1 MLLTDRDPV
10 RQLLKKL
17 GTFAECAGLPSW
29 ISGERICCRKSGLAG
44 YGDCPKSQRHHLKGL
59 YFLQLEPEFMAD
71 KGLDITS
78 FYGTRRCGTS
88 AERSASLIG
97 TEVISIYEDYY
108 VLETI
113 LTAPYPCIC
122 GFDDE
127 GSPVYVEET
136 RSEADINCFLRAQEG
151 ILDYFRK
158 YLELLPLG
166 LETW

>member
-1 MLLTDRDPV
+1 M
-10 RQLLKKL
+10 
-17 GTFAECAGLPSW
+17 
-29 ISGERICCRKSGLAG
+29 
-44 YGDCPKSQRHHLKGL
+44 
-59 YFLQLEPEFMAD
+59 QLEPEFMAD

-97 TEVISIYEDYY
+97 TEVSSIYEDYY

-113 LTAPYPCIC
+113 LTAPHPCIC

-158 YLELLPLG
+158 YLELLPPRFRD
-166 LETW
+166 LESQSKRLDEVFLELIHNLRIMDEDFLSLIVEDPFFNRMTEIRTLM